1 LVYLNG
7 RYLEA
12 SEASIPV
19 GDRGFLF
26 GDGIYEVSPAYRGSF
41 FRMDGHLDRMRNG
54 LAALR
59 IVYDPAQLID
69 VHRELIEK
77 NGLAAEEVAYVYVQV
92 TRGVAPRTHA
102 FPNPARPPTVYAF
115 ANRYRRPPRE
125 RWEQGNRAV
134 TVPDRRWARVD
145 IKSIALLPN
154 VLAQQ
159 AAVDAGVADAI
170 FVRDGVAIEGAH
182 NNLFGVFDG
191 TLVTHP
197 ATNLILPGITR
208 TFVLELAHRLGI
220 PVQERPILI
229 EELGMADELFFTG
242 TTTEVR
248 PCVEV
253 DGRSVGSG
261 TVGPVSRALFDA
273 FVTETE
279 RVAAGQ
285 PSPLAVTADAPRGA
299 AAKG

>member
-1 LVYLNG
+1 MVYLNG
-7 RYLEA
+7 RYLDA

-26 GDGIYEVSPAYRGSF
+26 GDGIYEVSPAYRGHF

-59 IVYDPAQLID
+59 IDYDPSELVA
-69 VHRELIEK
+69 VHDELIAR
-77 NGLAAEEVAYVYVQV
+77 NDLAGEEVAYVYVQV

-102 FPNPARPPTVYAF
+102 FPNPAAPPTVYAF
-115 ANRYRRPPRE
+115 ANRYQRPSRE
-125 RWEQGNRAV
+125 RWGQGNQAV
-134 TVPDRRWARVD
+134 TVPDRRWTRVD

-182 NNLFGVFDG
+182 NNFFGVFSG
-191 TLVTHP
+191 TVVTHP
-197 ATNLILPGITR
+197 ETNLILPGITR
-208 TFVLELAHRLGI
+208 SFILELAQQLGI
-220 PVQERPILI
+220 PVEERPILV
-229 EELGMADELFFTG
+229 EELPEAEELFFTG

-248 PCVEV
+248 PCIEV
-253 DGRSVGSG
+253 DGQAVGAG
-261 TVGPVSRALFDA
+261 KVGPVSRALFAA
-273 FVTETE
+273 FVAETD
-279 RVAAGQ
+279 RIAAGDAGTVQSAGGRPGVAA
-285 PSPLAVTADAPRGA
+285 RG
-299 AAKG
+299 